1 MAESF
6 ELFSDV
12 VDLSVSFALTRVF
25 TQLLSTHRSPRW
37 CKIPEQ
43 IVMLQLVVKITLI
56 LTTQSLNIFN
66 RRCIKGALISIFRQL
81 QLQLI
86 VCLMTVT
93 KKKYKEKLRFFN
105 KILEKRQIIKLAGI
119 VHIWTNDV
127 FDLWSLTFEDFWL
140 LKIKDQLSPLSLKL
154 IEVLKSLK
162 PWKYNICVITF
173 RPNHLNLP

>member
-56 LTTQSLNIFN
+56 LTTQSLSIFN
-66 RRCIKGALISIFRQL
+66 RRCIKGALISILRQL

-93 KKKYKEKLRFFN
+93 KKYKEKPRFFN
-105 KILEKRQIIKLAGI
+105 KILGKRQIIKLAGI
-119 VHIWTNDV
+119 FHIWANDV
-127 FDLWSLTFEDFWL
+127 FDQWL
-140 LKIKDQLSPLSLKL
+140 LIIKNQRPTVSFVPEADWSIKILETLK
-154 IEVLKSLK
+154 I
-162 PWKYNICVITF
+162 
-173 RPNHLNLP
+173 